1 MTWLYVGRERN
12 VGRWG
17 GECVGE
23 GCVWGVCGG
32 GGDVYM
38 HELQKVKCVT
48 I

>member
-1 MTWLYVGRERN
+1 MAVGRRRD
-12 VGRWG
+12 VGR
-17 GECVGE
+17 
-23 GCVWGVCGG
+23 GVCGG

>member
-1 MTWLYVGRERN
+1 MAVGRRRD

-23 GCVWGVCGG
+23 GCVCVRGVCGAS
-32 GGDVYM
+32 GDVYM